1 MRIDE
6 VSNLKSYLAQV
17 RAGGNVART
26 SAHAETLTQA
36 RAIFFQLFGAANVLS
51 VSQAPD
57 VTNEAGT
64 IKPKSPAELRVKS
77 LADQAAHLK
86 QQEKAA
92 RAQIGLKKAQSR
104 VQQANL
110 PAKHVSAGSRRP

>member
-1 MRIDE
+1 MRICE
-6 VSNLKSYLAQV
+6 VSNLKTYVAQV
-17 RAGGNVART
+17 RASGNVART
-26 SAHAETLTQA
+26 TVHAETLTQA
-36 RAIFFQLFGAANVLS
+36 RAIFVQLFDSANVLS
-51 VSQAPD
+51 VSQASD

-86 QQEKAA
+86 QQEKVA

-104 VQQANL
+104 VQQA
-110 PAKHVSAGSRRP
+110 AVTRI